1 MTKKFKS
8 VLAVLLVAALL
19 LSALPF
25 TVSAATKTMDITVST
40 KNAIAGSTVDIDVMI
55 TNNPGIAALSLD
67 INYDKSNLILK
78 GFSYNE
84 TALAGASTTLY
95 NESASVPCL
104 FMVNGAQNITG
115 DFKFATLTFEVKENA
130 KNNTSAYVNLSYDPD
145 NVYDISENNVDCNII
160 NGAINIIACAP
171 GDINGD
177 EKVNSKDVS
186 RLMQYHAHWEVD
198 VNEPALDTNGDG
210 KLNSKDVTRLM
221 QYLAHWDVELYP
233 LIDTNEDQL
242 TAIPAMAASCEG
254 EGHIAV
260 WIDKN
265 IAIPAIAWSLL
276 DDVKCY
282 KDSKGLIEI
291 TLADA
296 VIPATGHTPVIDPA
310 VPATHEH
317 AGLKEGSHCSVCG
330 KILIPQTVYG
340 PLEQNSKSITYHI
353 VDKAKHPYLAT
364 QQIDDSS
371 LKHSYVPG
379 ETFALKNLDL
389 SSFGYTFDGWYDGF
403 GDNAAQVKRITS
415 TDDESIELYAH
426 VTENVYDI
434 TYNLYQVPVTSSPTE
449 KQLHYKV
456 SQGNSNLYTPD
467 INNYIFLGW
476 YDNEGVAYK
485 TIPIGTVGHITLN
498 AYYTSLR
505 NYAVSIKDD
514 NPIILE
520 DQNTNVVYFTY
531 EIGEIRNIPL
541 NGDNPFWVIQSVA
554 GLSQQVSETHTT
566 SISNAEAEA
575 VSKTI
580 SDMTTNSSTW
590 TLSESWNNVT
600 TVNETWAE
608 SIGKTTE
615 QCRTEATTSS
625 NTLSLMDQYGGSSY
639 HRTEDGSTVYDYDSK
654 TETKD
659 EGHKFDI
666 SLNGSYSNKLEA
678 NLGASTESGAT
689 DSYGYTNQTANQSS
703 TNSDK
708 DTLSSGIKYEN
719 GFEVN
724 AGLSYGYHNNTNTVT
739 KTGTDKVTTN
749 SKIDENTSNW
759 NNAATFSA
767 TQQHSSSQTV
777 RNTLSDIVTTTK
789 GYGKSYSSGGVDT
802 NSQGFSSTSSN
813 TSGTTST
820 VTYSKLE
827 STTTTKTYTTN
838 GKIEGKYRSILVG
851 KAHVFAV
858 VGYDYATKS
867 FFTYTFSVMDDK
879 EEEFLDYTPKGGN
892 FDDCENS
899 CLPFEIPYYVYEY
912 VSGKISKTKG
922 VQYITNSKNG
932 TARITGY
939 SGTDSDIVIPSY
951 VSDGSQ
957 AYKVTEISA
966 TAFSGK
972 PVRSIVLGEFIHTIP
987 NGAFKNCTELEEVI
1001 GSFTE
1006 IGDEAFS
1013 GCTGLTNMNIPSN
1026 VTHIGT
1032 DAFSGANSI
1041 HVKAINS
1048 LSAYAEAFSSLPEGT
1063 ADDLIEAKQREIT
1076 QDYIRSVLNCGA
1088 RNITVDL
1095 SLIAVDTPLSLE
1107 VPAIESVKII
1117 GDSKTTYDSFTVNSS
1132 ADTTTLSSMTIIS
1145 NRGTPI
1151 KADSDKLILHKV
1163 FVTGNTTALV
1173 LAKDGAVLSLI
1184 QDSEIEA
1191 DSDYTVIGKNL
1202 HIESQL
1208 TDEGAAGYLSV
1219 SGNVGYVGSVD
1230 GVDHIDIT
1238 DGELIEI
1245 SEEVFENYLKG
1256 AFTVTFDANGG
1267 TVSQASKTV
1276 YYGKAFGDL
1285 PAPTRSGF
1293 TFLGWYLND
1302 TKVTSDTVMSLARD
1316 VTLRARWQSD
1326 WVLESNVPSGTE
1338 KTDDVKWSYTLRE
1351 FNQSSSDKMDG
1362 WTPLPG
1368 DAGKKQT
1375 GMTDWSNWVYY
1386 NPGEDNGRETVY
1398 EHHKVSS
1405 NYKTVWHYYRYV
1417 SGPSGWN
1424 SWTVYVNPYY
1434 YAGYTYQE
1442 IDLEDELPARTGSG
1456 SGSYDGHQAYG
1467 NYYISG
1473 WDCPAWYLS
1482 GTTSEWVSDNYE
1494 DRWKYRDPI
1503 YAYYFYRDVNIP
1515 DSETDPTGQANVSN
1529 VQKWVK
1535 YIEK

>member
-8 VLAVLLVAALL
+8 VLAVLLVVALL

-160 NGAINIIACAP
+160 NGAINIIACVP

-242 TAIPAMAASCEG
+242 TAIPAMAASCED

-310 VPATHEH
+310 DPATHEH
-317 AGLKEGSHCSVCG
+317 AGLTEGSHCSVCG

-759 NNAATFSA
+759 NNSAAFSA
-767 TQQHSSSQTV
+767 TQQHSTSNSV

-789 GYGKSYSSGGVDT
+789 GYGQSYSNGGTDT
-802 NSQGFSSTSSN
+802 SSQGFSSTTSN

-827 STTTTKTYTTN
+827 SKTTTKTYTVD

-858 VGYDYATKS
+858 VGYDYATRS

-892 FDDCENS
+892 FNDCENS
-899 CLPFEIPYYVYEY
+899 CLPFEIPVYVFEY
-912 VSGKISKTKG
+912 VTGKTSKTTG

-932 TARITGY
+932 TARVTGY
-939 SGTDSDIVIPSY
+939 TGTDTDIIIPSY
-951 VSDGSQ
+951 VSDGTQ
-957 AYKVTEISA
+957 AYKVTEISSS
-966 TAFSGK
+966 AFSGK
-972 PVRSIVLGEFIHTIP
+972 AVRSVVLGEFIKSIP
-987 NGAFKNCTELEEVI
+987 NGSFKNCTELEEVI

-1006 IGDEAFS
+1006 IGNEAFA
-1013 GCTGLTNMNIPSN
+1013 GCSKLTNMNIPSN
-1026 VTHIGT
+1026 VIKIGIN
-1032 DAFSGANSI
+1032 AFADANSI
-1041 HVKAINS
+1041 KVRAINS
-1048 LSAYAEAFSSLPEGT
+1048 LSAYAEAVKSLPDGT
-1063 ADDLIEAKQREIT
+1063 DSQIEAKQKQIT
-1076 QDYIRSVLNCGA
+1076 QEYIKSVLNCGA
-1088 RNITVDL
+1088 QNIVIDL
-1095 SLIAVDTPLSLE
+1095 SYIVAGTSLSLE
-1107 VPAIESVKII
+1107 VPTINSIEIF
-1117 GDSKTTYDSFTVNSS
+1117 GDSETYNHFSIVSDAKVTK
-1132 ADTTTLSSMTIIS
+1132 LSNMTI
-1145 NRGTPI
+1145 NGNQGTPI
-1151 KADSDKLILHKV
+1151 KVDSEKLILHKV
-1163 FVTGNTTALV
+1163 FVTGNTTALI
-1173 LAKDGAVLSLI
+1173 LKKDGAVLSLS
-1184 QDSEIEA
+1184 QDSDIKA
-1191 DSDYTVIGKNL
+1191 LSDYAVIGKNL
-1202 HIESQL
+1202 IIESL
-1208 TDEGAAGYLSV
+1208 VNDDGAAGNLNV
-1219 SGNVGYVGSVD
+1219 IGNIGYVNSITGEDYVD
-1230 GVDHIDIT
+1230 IS
-1238 DGELIEI
+1238 DGRLIKI
-1245 SEEVFENYLKG
+1245 SEEEFEKYLKG
-1256 AFTVTFDANGG
+1256 VFTIAFNANGG
-1267 TVSQASKTV
+1267 TVSQASKTA
-1276 YYGKAFGDL
+1276 YYGSAFGDL
-1285 PAPTRSGF
+1285 PTPTRSGF

-1302 TKVTSDTVMSLARD
+1302 TKVTSDTVMSLAQD

-1326 WVLESNVPSGTE
+1326 WTLDSAVPSGAELTGEE
-1338 KTDDVKWSYTLRE
+1338 KWTYDLTSKQTTSTNTSPGAGWTKEKDPTWVWGSYGSWSDWSTTQPNPGASDSRQVDYKDVT
-1351 FNQSSSDKMDG
+1351 DG
-1362 WTPLPG
+1362 W
-1368 DAGKKQT
+1368 
-1375 GMTDWSNWVYY
+1375 
-1386 NPGEDNGRETVY
+1386 
-1398 EHHKVSS
+1398 
-1405 NYKTVWHYYRYV
+1405 
-1417 SGPSGWN
+1417 
-1424 SWTVYVNPYY
+1424 
-1434 YAGYTYQE
+1434 YAFTWY
-1442 IDLEDELPARTGSG
+1442 RTGSR
-1456 SGSYDGHQAYG
+1456 
-1467 NYYISG
+1467 NYYNYYPGGEETLKEWGFRSVDVWNNGTAIGPGGRS
-1473 WDCPAWYLS
+1473 S
-1482 GTTSEWVSDNYE
+1482 GTYSGTNSGNTTGYNLENGVICFKGGEVNHREW
-1494 DRWKYRDPI
+1494 RYRDRSQI
-1503 YAYYFYRDVNIP
+1503 YTYYWKKVDSLESATEITAGGNI
-1515 DSETDPTGQANVSN
+1515 SN
-1529 VQKWVK
+1529 VKHMVK
-1535 YIEK
+1535 YIVK

>member
-8 VLAVLLVAALL
+8 VLAVLLVVALL

-160 NGAINIIACAP
+160 NGAINIIACVP

-210 KLNSKDVTRLM
+210 KMNSKDVTRLM

-242 TAIPAMAASCEG
+242 TAIPAMAASCED

-858 VGYDYATKS
+858 VGYDYATRS

-892 FDDCENS
+892 FNDCENS
-899 CLPFEIPYYVYEY
+899 CLPFEIPVYVFEY
-912 VSGKISKTKG
+912 VTGKTSKTTG

-932 TARITGY
+932 TARVTGY
-939 SGTDSDIVIPSY
+939 TGTDTDIIIPSY
-951 VSDGSQ
+951 VSDGTQ
-957 AYKVTEISA
+957 AYKVTEISSS
-966 TAFSGK
+966 AFSGK
-972 PVRSIVLGEFIHTIP
+972 AVRSVVLGEFIKSIP
-987 NGAFKNCTELEEVI
+987 NGSFKNCTELEEVI

-1006 IGDEAFS
+1006 IGNEAFA
-1013 GCTGLTNMNIPSN
+1013 GCSKLTNMNIPSN
-1026 VTHIGT
+1026 VIKIGIN
-1032 DAFSGANSI
+1032 AFADANSI
-1041 HVKAINS
+1041 KVRAINS
-1048 LSAYAEAFSSLPEGT
+1048 LSAYAEAVKSLPDGT
-1063 ADDLIEAKQREIT
+1063 DSQIEAKQKQIT
-1076 QDYIRSVLNCGA
+1076 QEYIKSILECGA
-1088 RNITVDL
+1088 QNIVLDL
-1095 SLIAVDTPLSLE
+1095 SYIAIGTSLALE
-1107 VPAIESVKII
+1107 VPSIDSIEIN
-1117 GDSKTTYDSFTVNSS
+1117 GGSKTYNSFSIVSDAKVTK
-1132 ADTTTLSSMTIIS
+1132 LSNMTITG
-1145 NRGTPI
+1145 NQGTPI
-1151 KADSDKLILHKV
+1151 KVDSEKLILHKV
-1163 FVTGNTTALV
+1163 FVTSNNTALI
-1173 LAKDGAVLSLI
+1173 LKKDGAVLSLS
-1184 QDSEIEA
+1184 QDSEITA
-1191 DSDYTVIGKNL
+1191 TSDYAVIGKNL
-1202 HIESQL
+1202 MIESL
-1208 TDEGAAGYLSV
+1208 VNNDGAAGYLNV
-1219 SGNVGYVGSVD
+1219 IGNIGYVNSITGEDYV
-1230 GVDHIDIT
+1230 DIT
-1238 DGELIEI
+1238 NGRLIKI
-1245 SEEVFENYLKG
+1245 SEEEFEKYLKG
-1256 AFTVTFDANGG
+1256 VFTITFSANGG
-1267 TVSQASKTV
+1267 TVSQESKTV
-1276 YYGKAFGDL
+1276 YYGSTFGNL
-1285 PAPTRSGF
+1285 PTPTRSGF
-1293 TFLGWYLND
+1293 SFLGWYLND
-1302 TKVTSDTVMSLARD
+1302 TKVTSDTVMSLAQD

-1326 WVLESNVPSGTE
+1326 WTLGSAVPSGAELTGEE
-1338 KTDDVKWSYTLRE
+1338 KWTYDLTSKQTTSTDTSPGAGWTKEKDPTWVWGSYGSWSGWSTTQPNPGASDSRQVDYKDVT
-1351 FNQSSSDKMDG
+1351 DG
-1362 WTPLPG
+1362 W
-1368 DAGKKQT
+1368 
-1375 GMTDWSNWVYY
+1375 
-1386 NPGEDNGRETVY
+1386 
-1398 EHHKVSS
+1398 
-1405 NYKTVWHYYRYV
+1405 
-1417 SGPSGWN
+1417 
-1424 SWTVYVNPYY
+1424 
-1434 YAGYTYQE
+1434 YAFTWY
-1442 IDLEDELPARTGSG
+1442 RTGSR
-1456 SGSYDGHQAYG
+1456 
-1467 NYYISG
+1467 NYYNYDPGNGIGATLHEWGFRSVDVWNNG
-1473 WDCPAWYLS
+1473 TAIGPGGRSS
-1482 GTTSEWVSDNYE
+1482 GTYSGTNSGNTTGYNLENGVICFKGGEVNHREW
-1494 DRWKYRDPI
+1494 RYRDRSQI
-1503 YAYYFYRDVNIP
+1503 YTYYWKKVDSLESATEITAGGNI
-1515 DSETDPTGQANVSN
+1515 SN
-1529 VQKWVK
+1529 VKHMVK
-1535 YIEK
+1535 YIVK